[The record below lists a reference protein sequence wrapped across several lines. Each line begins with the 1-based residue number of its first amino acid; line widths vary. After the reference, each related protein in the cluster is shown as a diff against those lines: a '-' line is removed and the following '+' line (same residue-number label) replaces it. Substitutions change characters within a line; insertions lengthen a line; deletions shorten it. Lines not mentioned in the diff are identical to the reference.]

1 MINLLTLI
9 FKNNATEVNLT
20 TNGVSKIKGSKQAK
34 MVTDSILLDKNCQL
48 FSVIFMHCYSFL
60 TINK

>member
-34 MVTDSILLDKNCQL
+34 IVTESILLLDKNCRF
-48 FSVIFMHCYSFL
+48 FSVKYSL
-60 TINK
+60 WNAAHL